1 MSQFLLEYG
10 MFLLK
15 AVTIVVAVVAIIGF
29 AAAVGRKGTQEGL
42 EVESLN
48 KKYRSLAEALK
59 GAVLNKKERKKAA
72 KAEKERQKQEAKEP
86 STRPRSFVIDFKG
99 DLKATAVPSL
109 REEVSAVLDVAT
121 KDDEVVVRLENYGGV
136 VHEHGLAASQLSRIR
151 DAGIPLTVCVD
162 KVAASGGYLMAC
174 VANRIYAAPFAIL
187 GSIGVLAQIPN
198 FNRALD
204 SHGIDF
210 EQVTAGKYKRTVTM
224 FGKNTDED
232 RAKLKEEL
240 EDVHALF
247 KGAVAKYR
255 PGLDLEKVATGEHW
269 YGTRALEMGLADEL
283 RTSDEL
289 LRERA
294 ADRDLFEIS
303 YKIKQPLQ
311 KRLMANIDGAIEK
324 ASALRFRQRFESRL
338 PQSVAPVERYNS
350 VSVRRAPRGPR
361 SHVHTIQVS
370 YRCSAGHP
378 GACCL
383 LDIADRPQP
392 DDLPFRPGAG
402 RGGGATVCRNALVDP
417 AGNGS
422 RKDRLRALRCHCHC
436 RGPRTG
442 VSGHGVGPC
451 RVRSRSG
458 QRICDAG
465 RQNRRHDRHP

>member
-29 AAAVGRKGTQEGL
+29 AAAVGRKGSHEGL

-121 KDDEVVVRLENYGGV
+121 TDDEIIVRLENYGGV

-255 PGLDLEKVATGEHW
+255 PELDLEKVATGEHW

-294 ADRDLFEIS
+294 ADRDLFEVG

-324 ASALRFRQRFESRL
+324 AAALRFRQHFESRL
-338 PQSVAPVERYNS
+338 PR
-350 VSVRRAPRGPR
+350 
-361 SHVHTIQVS
+361 
-370 YRCSAGHP
+370 
-378 GACCL
+378 
-383 LDIADRPQP
+383 
-392 DDLPFRPGAG
+392 
-402 RGGGATVCRNALVDP
+402 
-417 AGNGS
+417 
-422 RKDRLRALRCHCHC
+422 
-436 RGPRTG
+436 
-442 VSGHGVGPC
+442 
-451 RVRSRSG
+451 
-458 QRICDAG
+458 
-465 RQNRRHDRHP
+465 